1 MQTVFP
7 WQVED
12 RLKAEFFEQ
21 QHQGFFVE
29 VGANAPQQ
37 GSQSWQF
44 EQAGWTGVLVE
55 PQPDLAERL
64 RQMRRAHVV
73 AAACSSP
80 ANAGK
85 TMTLHV
91 LGPHSSLNRE
101 LAVTGVVADSEI
113 EVPIRTLDDILQ
125 EIGAPSPID
134 FVSIDVEG
142 HEAEVLSGFDLERWR
157 PRLLLLEDHVTNLTT
172 HRCVTRA
179 GYKLIRRT
187 GPNGWY
193 VPRRQAPRVGFGW
206 WPLARKYYF
215 ALPIRKLRDRKRR
228 LRDRFRE
235 RFGSAAAAMR
245 RSGAKS

>member
-1 MQTVFP
+1 MRTVFP

-12 RLKAEFFEQ
+12 RLKAEFFGPQ
-21 QHQGFFVE
+21 TKGFFVE

-44 EQAGWTGVLVE
+44 EKAGWTGVLVE

-64 RQMRRAHVV
+64 RQARQAHVV

-80 ANAGK
+80 ANAGS

-101 LAVTGVVADSEI
+101 LAVTGVVAESEV
-113 EVPIRTLDDILQ
+113 EVPIRTLDEILQ

-134 FVSIDVEG
+134 FISIDVEG
-142 HEAEVLSGFDLERWR
+142 HEVEVLAGFDLDRWR
-157 PRLLLLEDHVTNLTT
+157 PRLLLLEDHVTGLAA
-172 HRCVTRA
+172 HRSVTRA
-179 GYKLIRRT
+179 GYRLIRRT

-193 VPRRQAPRVGFGW
+193 VPRAQAPRVGLGW

-228 LRDRFRE
+228 LRDRFRHGL
-235 RFGSAAAAMR
+235 GSAAVTR
-245 RSGAKS
+245 RTSAKS